1 MSNEVS
7 NQNNNSMLSGLGG
20 SIAFS
25 GVMTGGF
32 GSLSAIKRYG
42 KNATKITALN
52 NAQVKEFLKKNNFAQ
67 DVFTKNLSAAKNYE
81 NLSQAQK
88 QAAKLNKI
96 TNKKDGMTFFQ
107 KIKKV
112 FTKKDYATLNKQD
125 LDTAKDN
132 LEDIKNNLKKG
143 IDTTGISAQSFSK
156 NLTSTFT
163 KELKDP
169 MGIFFSATEAFS
181 RFTSEA
187 IPAFK
192 NEGVGA
198 GLKATGKAIAAGV
211 ANFFTDAGLSVAFRT
226 IGTAVGGF
234 FGPVG
239 ASIGSIVGN
248 TVGGFLSNKIIQKI
262 FPTKDNTTIAQAN
275 TEQQEVQQQN
285 YVNQDV
291 QQTQYQNT
299 AQNQVQ
305 SQAEDFDFEA
315 AARQIEQKKQEFK
328 VKAFTERGIKP
339 SSVSYYA

>member
-20 SIAFS
+20 SLAFS
-25 GVMTGGF
+25 GIMTGGF
-32 GSLSAIKRYG
+32 GSLSAVKRYG
-42 KNATKITALN
+42 KKATKITALN
-52 NAQVKEFLKKNNFAQ
+52 NAQIKRFLEKNNSAQ

-81 NLSQAQK
+81 NLSQARK

-112 FTKKDYATLNKQD
+112 FTKKDYAALNKQD

-132 LEDIKNNLKKG
+132 LKDIKNNLKKG
-143 IDTTGISAQSFSK
+143 IDTTGISTQSFSK

-169 MGIFFSATEAFS
+169 MGIFFSVTEAFS

-187 IPAFK
+187 IPAFE
-192 NEGVGA
+192 NEGVVA
-198 GLKATGKAIAAGV
+198 GLKATGKAVAAGV
-211 ANFFTDAGLSVAFRT
+211 ANFFADVGLSVAFRT
-226 IGTAVGGF
+226 AGTAIGGF
-234 FGPVG
+234 FGPLG

-262 FPTKDNTTIAQAN
+262 FPTKTPEDKIAQN
-275 TEQQEVQQQN
+275 DE
-285 YVNQDV
+285 
-291 QQTQYQNT
+291 QTQEI
-299 AQNQVQ
+299 AQTQETTQTQEIAQTQEDTSAKVKDYSNMPTKEQVRQ
-305 SQAEDFDFEA
+305 MAYSQAFPKTA
-315 AARQIEQKKQEFK
+315 SKMN
-328 VKAFTERGIKP
+328 G
-339 SSVSYYA
+339 YYA

>member
-20 SIAFS
+20 SLAFS

-32 GSLSAIKRYG
+32 GSLSAVKRYG
-42 KNATKITALN
+42 KKAFKKTHLN
-52 NAQVKEFLKKNNFAQ
+52 NEAIKEFLKNNNSAQ
-67 DVFTKNLSAAKNYE
+67 DVFTKNLSAARNYE
-81 NLSQAQK
+81 NLSGARK
-88 QAAKLNKI
+88 DVAKLLKI
-96 TNKKDGMTFFQ
+96 TNKKDGMTTFQ

-112 FTKKDYATLNKQD
+112 FTKKDYATLNKQK

-132 LEDIKNNLKKG
+132 LKNIKTNLKKG
-143 IDTTGISAQSFSK
+143 IDTTGISTQSFSK

-169 MGIFFSATEAFS
+169 VGIFFSATEAFS

-192 NEGVGA
+192 NEGVAA

-234 FGPVG
+234 FGPLG

-262 FPTKDNTTIAQAN
+262 FPTKTPEDKIAQNDEQTQEIAQA
-275 TEQQEVQQQN
+275 QEVAQAQE
-285 YVNQDV
+285 
-291 QQTQYQNT
+291 T
-299 AQNQVQ
+299 AQAQAQENTSAKVKDYSNMPTKEQVRQ
-305 SQAEDFDFEA
+305 MAYSQAFPKTA
-315 AARQIEQKKQEFK
+315 SKMN
-328 VKAFTERGIKP
+328 G
-339 SSVSYYA
+339 YYA